1 MYNCENNFLDNPDNR
16 RLFFVLN
23 KNLPW
28 YLGENKNLLY
38 HSLVFDYKPVSTF
51 YDLLEPIRKKIKKEI
66 NQATFFMLRY
76 GENNFKT
83 IDNSDNKWGES
94 DFTKLIYHINTS
106 DGYTEIS
113 SQEKIPYTQNR
124 SIIIDNQISTCE
136 FSPVKS
142 SLSLLLMMLFKK

>member
-1 MYNCENNFLDNPDNR
+1 
-16 RLFFVLN
+16 
-23 KNLPW
+23 
-28 YLGENKNLLY
+28 
-38 HSLVFDYKPVSTF
+38 
-51 YDLLEPIRKKIKKEI
+51 
-66 NQATFFMLRY
+66 MLRY

-94 DFTKLIYHINTS
+94 NFTKLIYHINTS

-142 SLSLLLMMLFKK
+142 SLSLLLIMLFKK